1 MMKNVGPGAFSSI
14 PVKKDEPK
22 KIKDMRNRVMQL
34 EREVRDL
41 GH

>member
-1 MMKNVGPGAFSSI
+1 MKNVGPSAFSAL
-14 PVKKDEPK
+14 PAPKKDESK
-22 KIKDMRNRVMQL
+22 KITNMRNRVMQL